1 MEGSGGLAPPIYGM
15 GGPRQPQD
23 DGIGRQINDLE
34 NDQVPYPSV
43 SSSSSSV
50 QDAAPFDELR
60 IYDDERD
67 NVSMVT
73 LESIDSV
80 GVAPPPPT
88 RH

>member
-1 MEGSGGLAPPIYGM
+1 MPMEGMAPPIYPGS
-15 GGPRQPQD
+15 RD
-23 DGIGRQINDLE
+23 DPIGRQINDLE
-34 NDQVPYPSV
+34 ND
-43 SSSSSSV
+43 

-73 LESIDSV
+73 LESIDSM
-80 GVAPPPPT
+80 APP